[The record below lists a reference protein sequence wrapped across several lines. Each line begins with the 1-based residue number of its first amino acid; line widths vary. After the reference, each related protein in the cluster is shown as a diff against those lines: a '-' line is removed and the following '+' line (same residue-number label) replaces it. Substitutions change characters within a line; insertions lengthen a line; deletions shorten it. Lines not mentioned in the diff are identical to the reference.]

1 MEIVSNKEEM
11 IFKSEYN
18 DKPVYR
24 IGLTKKDKEGKYIKG
39 YMTVN
44 FKKGVELDNMTK
56 IKIKNAW
63 LDFYKV
69 DVKTIPVI
77 FISDFE
83 VVDQEQ
89 KKDPFEEFGDSIKS
103 DFDTGEQIQITD
115 ADLSMFDNEN
125 IDTSLE
131 LPF

>member
-18 DKPVYR
+18 DKPIYR
-24 IGLTKKDKEGKYIKG
+24 LGLSKKDKDGNYVKG
-39 YMTVN
+39 YINVN
-44 FKKGVELDNMTK
+44 FKKGVDVPNMTK

-69 DVKTIPVI
+69 DIKTVPVV

-83 VVDQEQ
+83 IVSPGVKEE
-89 KKDPFEEFGDSIKS
+89 KKDPFEDFGNSIKT
-103 DFDTGEQIQITD
+103 DFDEGQQIQITD
-115 ADLSMFDNEN
+115 ED
-125 IDTSLE
+125 

>member
-18 DKPVYR
+18 DKPIYR
-24 IGLTKKDKEGKYIKG
+24 LGLSKKDKDGNYVKG
-39 YMTVN
+39 YINVN
-44 FKKGVELDNMTK
+44 FKKGVDVPNMTK

-69 DVKTIPVI
+69 DIKTVPVV

-83 VVDQEQ
+83 IVNPGVKEE
-89 KKDPFEEFGDSIKS
+89 KKDPFEEFGDSIKT

-115 ADLSMFDNEN
+115 ADL
-125 IDTSLE
+125 
-131 LPF
+131 PF